1 MDIRQLRYF
10 IAVAEH
16 LNFTEAAN
24 QLFIAQSSLSQRIAE
39 LEKTLGVKL
48 FERNKRSVQ
57 LTSAGKVFLK
67 EASYLLQK
75 YEEATERTR
84 QADSGI
90 QGTLNIGFLGY
101 SVNQFLPK
109 CIKKFRREYPLIQLK
124 LDRYSHGRLN
134 EALKND
140 ELDLTFT
147 SSFGLRNIPNLEVLK
162 VYSDIS
168 TVVVY
173 EDHPLASYEK
183 VKMAELNEESFI
195 TQKREVS
202 PQAYDR
208 FLKMCTDSGFSPNIV
223 NQTSFLDAVLL
234 LVEGGLG
241 IAVMPKNVKTFAN
254 PGLRFLEIEGQISEF
269 DIVAAWK
276 KNSSNPSI
284 PFFLKEI
291 ENLTSEQ
298 EILYKPVL
306 L

>member
-1 MDIRQLRYF
+1 MEMDIKQFRYF
-10 IAVAEH
+10 MAVAEH

-24 QLFIAQSSLSQRIAE
+24 QLFIAQSSLSQRIVE

-48 FERNKRSVQ
+48 FTRNKRSVQ

-67 EASYLLQK
+67 EATYLLQK
-75 YEEATERTR
+75 FEEATERTR

-109 CIKKFRREYPLIQLK
+109 VINKVRKQYPLIKLK

-140 ELDLTFT
+140 ELDITFT
-147 SSFGLRNIPNLEVLK
+147 SSFGLQNIPNLELLK

-168 TVVVY
+168 SVVVY
-173 EDHPLASYEK
+173 EGHPLASVKK
-183 VKMAELNEESFI
+183 VKMAELSEESFI

-241 IAVMPKNVKTFAN
+241 IAIMPKNVKSFAN
-254 PGLRFLEIEGQISEF
+254 SGLHFLDIEGEISQF

-276 KNSSNPSI
+276 ENSSNPSI
-284 PFFLKEI
+284 PFFLEEI
-291 ENLTSEQ
+291 NKVIYAEE
-298 EILYKPVL
+298 
-306 L
+306 